1 MKLIKNAR
9 LLLESG
15 RFKEGMDILLDNK
28 IIKTGR
34 ASEWEYAFKEAEC
47 EILDAHNCYVTPG
60 FIDAHC
66 HIGILSLIHI

>member
-28 IIKTGR
+28 II
-34 ASEWEYAFKEAEC
+34 
-47 EILDAHNCYVTPG
+47 
-60 FIDAHC
+60 
-66 HIGILSLIHI
+66 